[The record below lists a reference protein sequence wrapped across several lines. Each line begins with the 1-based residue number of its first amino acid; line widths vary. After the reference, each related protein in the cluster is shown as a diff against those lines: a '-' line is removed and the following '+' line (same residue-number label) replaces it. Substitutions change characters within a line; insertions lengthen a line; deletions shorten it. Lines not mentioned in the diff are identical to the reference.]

1 MTRIECVTRSPV
13 LLTVAGDGVVPVDE
27 GAVGVVAPSPNVQFK
42 DGADA
47 VAIGANWYPN
57 AFIKY
62 YVNYERTSFENDLPS
77 QHENLV
83 IFRAQVA
90 F

>member
-1 MTRIECVTRSPV
+1 MK
-13 LLTVAGDGVVPVDE
+13 VDPE
-27 GAVGVVAPSPNVQFK
+27 AFVHGLASAASSQR
-42 DGADA
+42 ADA